1 MTAIKYPRTYHLP
14 SSAGTTSDDKVLNT
28 IEHFI
33 GKQVVITEKMDGEN
47 TTLYSDK
54 YHARSIDSRY
64 HTSRSWVAQFHS
76 SIAHNIPTNWRVC
89 GENVYAKHSLLYTNL
104 PSYFLGFSIWD
115 ENNVCLDWNSTLEYF
130 TMLGIT
136 PVNTLYAGVFDNSVV
151 DTLVSTIDTS
161 ITEGFVVRL
170 AESFAYDDFKMSV
183 GKWVRANHVQTDKHW
198 RTSKII
204 ENQLNVI

>member
-14 SSAGTTSDDKVLNT
+14 SSAGATSDDKVLNT

-47 TTLYSDK
+47 TTLYSGK

>member
-14 SSAGTTSDDKVLNT
+14 SSAGATSDDKVLNT
-28 IEHFI
+28 INHFI

-136 PVNTLYAGVFDNSVV
+136 PVNTLYSGVFDNAVV

-170 AESFAYDDFKMSV
+170 AESFAYEDFKMSV